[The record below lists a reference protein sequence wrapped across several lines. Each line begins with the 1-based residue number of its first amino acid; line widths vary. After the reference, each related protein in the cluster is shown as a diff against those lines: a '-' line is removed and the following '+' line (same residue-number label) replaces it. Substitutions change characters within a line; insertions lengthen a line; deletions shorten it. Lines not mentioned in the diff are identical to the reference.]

1 MKYLKF
7 LAISCIA
14 AGSLTLG
21 SCNSGAEEKT
31 EEAKKDSGAA
41 KSETTVAPSGPT
53 SVMLVRHKVADYAKW
68 KPGYDAH
75 DSARVANGLHG
86 YVVAR
91 GTEDS
96 NTVLIAMRMDDVTK
110 AKAFGSSKELQ
121 DRMKSLGVV
130 GPPMVDYLELVLNDT
145 AAIQATTRVIIRHK
159 VKDWDAW
166 KKSFDSHK
174 QTRIDAGMSDRA
186 IGYSV
191 GDNHSVS
198 VVFAITDQA
207 KADAFMKSQ
216 DLKDKM
222 KEAGV
227 EGPPDIF
234 YYKVVQKN

>member
-1 MKYLKF
+1 MKYLKM
-7 LAISCIA
+7 LATVCVA
-14 AGSLTLG
+14 TVSLTFV
-21 SCNSGAEEKT
+21 SCNSGNEEKT
-31 EEAKKDSGAA
+31 DEVKKDSGAA
-41 KSETTVAPSGPT
+41 KTDIPAASAPT
-53 SVMLVRHKVADYAKW
+53 SDMIVRHKVADYNKW

-96 NTVLIAMRMDDVTK
+96 NTVMVALKMDDVVK
-110 AKAFGSSKELQ
+110 AKAFGASDDLKA
-121 DRMKSLGVV
+121 RMKTLGVV
-130 GPPMVDYLELVLNDT
+130 GAPMVDYLELVLNDT
-145 AAIQATTRVIIRHK
+145 TAIQATTRVIIRHK

-166 KKSFDSHK
+166 KKSYDSHK

-198 VVFAITDQA
+198 VVFAITDMA
-207 KADAFMKSQ
+207 KASAFMKSQ

>member
-1 MKYLKF
+1 MKYLKM
-7 LAISCIA
+7 LAIICIA
-14 AGSLTLG
+14 TGSLVLG
-21 SCNSGAEEKT
+21 SCNSGKEEKT
-31 EEAKKDSGAA
+31 DEVKKDTGSVNTATPAA
-41 KSETTVAPSGPT
+41 SAPT
-53 SVMLVRHKVADYAKW
+53 SVMIVRHKVANYNKW

-86 YVVAR
+86 YVVSR

-96 NTVLIAMRMDDVTK
+96 NTVLVALKMDDVTK
-110 AKAFGSSKELQ
+110 AKAFGASKDLQ
-121 DRMKSLGVV
+121 DRMKSLGVA

-145 AAIQATTRVIIRHK
+145 TAIQATTRVMIRHK

-166 KKSFDSHK
+166 KKAFDSHK
-174 QTRIDAGMSDRA
+174 QTRIDAGISERA

-191 GDNHSVS
+191 GDNHSVT
-198 VVFAITDQA
+198 VVFAILDKD
-207 KADAFMKSQ
+207 KAAAFMKSQ

-234 YYKVVQKN
+234 YYKVVEKK